1 MGQTALDWDGMS
13 WEEHCI
19 NLLRLRYRVPGQFE
33 RVPSGDQGDLGI
45 EGFSHDGCAYQC
57 YAPEGPLPI
66 KDRYERQRD
75 KLTEDLAKLEK
86 NQTDFVRILGGVV
99 IKTYVFM
106 TPTHDSRR
114 LNGHAKTKAE
124 EVRAKSLPH
133 CHPRFDV
140 VIHTEDDYPVERA
153 ELISLGL
160 KKWHL
165 APISVPDVAVQTFVD
180 SNPSFI
186 KTMDEK
192 LSRIPNLSADQ
203 RFKLR
208 SQLLRWKLIAD
219 NKLDEIRGHHAA
231 AWEHIQGMRSGEG
244 QRLEVECLL
253 SQAAAAELLRQT
265 ADNYRDTLKDSLA
278 FLTDVD
284 ATDLAWGTATDWLA
298 ECPLDFRVMSGV

>member
-86 NQTDFVRILGGVV
+86 NQRDFVRILGGVV

-106 TPTHDSRR
+106 TPIHDSRR

-165 APISVPDVAVQTFVD
+165 APISVPDIAVQTFVD
-180 SNPSFI
+180 SNQSFV

-203 RFKLR
+203 RSTLR

-219 NKLDEIRGHHAA
+219 NKLDERALHLSAVLMPA
-231 AWEHIQGMRSGEG
+231 RQKDPG
-244 QRLEVECLL
+244 QP
-253 SQAAAAELLRQT
+253 ALRQGRSSCGPARLSHRT
-265 ADNYRDTLKDSLA
+265 RLSAGGTGRVRRLGCTP
-278 FLTDVD
+278 
-284 ATDLAWGTATDWLA
+284 ATS
-298 ECPLDFRVMSGV
+298 ERYVRGVA